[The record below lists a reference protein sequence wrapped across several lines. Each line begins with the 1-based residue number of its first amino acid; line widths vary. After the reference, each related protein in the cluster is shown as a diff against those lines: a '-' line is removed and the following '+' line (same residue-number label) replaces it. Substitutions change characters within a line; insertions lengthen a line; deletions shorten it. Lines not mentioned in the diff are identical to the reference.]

1 MKNDYIKYIFLIVS
15 TFAIKT
21 NAQFEAKKIDS
32 LISLPYNVI
41 VSEPRKIISP
51 LLEAIKITE
60 NTQSKIKTAKL
71 YSNLA
76 LAYSSISEYANYR
89 DAAIKAI
96 KLFEETNS
104 EYDLVLEYGLL
115 GFHLKRTNIKRSK
128 YYMQLAIKL
137 GEKNNMTKELG
148 GIYDNYGVVL
158 ELANDLDSAF
168 YYYKKSLELK
178 YASKDSIGIPYTL
191 NHLAGLFAMRGNM
204 KEAFEYMAESD
215 KYRAQEKSNYGR
227 AENAV
232 IYGELY
238 EKVGNISLAI
248 NKYNE
253 SLELAK
259 LIGNKNLVQ
268 YNYEKLSGIY
278 DRRKDFK
285 RAYSNLVHHKNYQ
298 DSIINIETNAK
309 IAELEIKFETEKK
322 DKEISKALFKLKEQR
337 EQIVI
342 AIGFSAILLIAIVA
356 IYRFQKFKRK
366 QVRKEL
372 ELKNQLAKV
381 EYENRIS
388 DEKLRISRE
397 LHDNIGSHL
406 TFIVSS
412 IDNLTYTSDDEK
424 YTSKLNNLS
433 SFGRSTLNEL
443 RQTIWAM
450 KKSESTI
457 QEFILKL
464 TELKKQILTNID
476 IQIINTIENEIK
488 LSSTQTLNLF
498 RVVQEAIQ
506 NTIKYA
512 NANKIEI
519 LFNENNSEI
528 DLKIRD
534 NGTGFD
540 NNTVELGNGIKNMEY
555 RCKEANATFTII
567 SSPKGT
573 EICCNIKLG
582 K

>member
-1 MKNDYIKYIFLIVS
+1 MKNDYLIYVLIILLFTYIKS
-15 TFAIKT
+15 
-21 NAQFEAKKIDS
+21 NAQFEINKIDS
-32 LISLPYNVI
+32 LIKLPYNVI
-41 VSEPRKIISP
+41 VSKPRKIINP
-51 LLEAIKITE
+51 LLNAIEISEETE
-60 NTQSKIKTAKL
+60 SKLKTAKL
-71 YSNLA
+71 YSHLA
-76 LAYSSISEYANYR
+76 LAYSSISEYDNYR
-89 DAAIKAI
+89 ETAIKAI
-96 KLFEETNS
+96 KLFEETKS
-104 EYDLVLEYGLL
+104 EIDLALEYGLF
-115 GFHLKRTNIKRSK
+115 GFHLKTTNLKRSK

-298 DSIINIETNAK
+298 DSILNLETNK
-309 IAELEIKFETEKK
+309 RIAELEIKFESEKK
-322 DKEISKALFKLKEQR
+322 DKEIYESKLKLKEQR
-337 EQIVI
+337 DQILI
-342 AIGFSAILLIAIVA
+342 ATVFSILLLIGIIA
-356 IYRFQKFKRK
+356 IYRFQKFKHK
-366 QVRKEL
+366 QIRKEL

-381 EYENRIS
+381 EFENKIS

-397 LHDNIGSHL
+397 LHDNIGSQL
-406 TFIVSS
+406 TFIISS
-412 IDNLTYTSDDEK
+412 LDNLSYLNIDENNK
-424 YTSKLNNLS
+424 AKLNNLS
-433 SFGRSTLNEL
+433 NFGRNTLNEL

-450 KKSESTI
+450 KKSESSLH
-457 QEFILKL
+457 ELVLKL
-464 TELKKQILTNID
+464 NELKKQIFTAVE
-476 IQIINTIENEIK
+476 IQINNNISSEIT
-488 LSSTQTLNLF
+488 LTSTQTLNLF

-512 NANKIEI
+512 NASKLEIKFTLINNKLILSIE
-519 LFNENNSEI
+519 
-528 DLKIRD
+528 D
-534 NGTGFD
+534 NGNGFD
-540 NNTVELGNGIKNMEY
+540 ILKANMGNGINNMKF
-555 RCKEANATFTII
+555 RCKEAGGNFEII
-567 SSPKGT
+567 SDNNGT
-573 EICCNIKLG
+573 KVFCSLIIN
-582 K
+582 